1 MADPTMLREIVD
13 SVKSLGRKVM
23 VAQFPISKKASFDG
37 SNADAFCKWLLDME
51 DIYTSVDKDDQQTLW
66 AASQLL
72 KGSALNYFRDH
83 KKDLDTWEKLKEG
96 LQGRYN
102 HFNTVSYSK
111 QKLRNVV
118 QNKNESVADY
128 AERVRVLSG
137 QAYPDRIAEKE
148 VTETIV
154 NAFINGLRER
164 RLQER
169 IARQMPPDLN
179 TAYHLAMNELRLKE
193 HLSMF
198 RDNTSAPEPMDCD
211 MITRDDAMQKKLDAV
226 TETLANICQ
235 VLTTQQQQPPPP
247 PPQPRQPQQLP
258 PHQRHFQVQPQFN
271 QQYQQHMNRPP
282 PQQFQ
287 RPPQQFQR
295 NRQNFQQNYQPQRRT
310 MSDQNNPQDYRWT
323 ADNRPICHYCG
334 FIGHTQRVCRKKA
347 AALNLPPPPPQQQSK
362 GN

>member
-1 MADPTMLREIVD
+1 MTDPAMLREIVE

-23 VAQFPISKKASFDG
+23 VAQFPISKKATFDG
-37 SNADAFCKWLLDME
+37 SNADAFSKWLLDME

-72 KGSALNYFRDH
+72 KGSALNYFRDN
-83 KKDLDTWEKLKEG
+83 KTDLDTWDKLKSG
-96 LQGRYN
+96 LQGRYS

-111 QKLRNVV
+111 QKLRNIL
-118 QNKNESVADY
+118 QNKNESVADF

-137 QAYPDRIAEKE
+137 QAYPDRFGEKE

-169 IARQMPPDLN
+169 IARQMPADLN
-179 TAYHLAMNELRLKE
+179 AAYQLAMNELRLKE

-211 MITRDDAMQKKLDAV
+211 VIRADVTHKKLDAV

-235 VLTTQQQQPPPP
+235 VLTAQQQQHP
-247 PPQPRQPQQLP
+247 PPQPQQPQHP
-258 PHQRHFQVQPQFN
+258 PPYHKNFQVQPQVN
-271 QQYQQHMNRPP
+271 QQYQQRMNRP
-282 PQQFQ
+282 
-287 RPPQQFQR
+287 PPQQFQR
-295 NRQNFQQNYQPQRRT
+295 NRQNFQPNHQPQRRPN
-310 MSDQNNPQDYRWT
+310 SDQNNPQDYRWT

-334 FIGHTQRVCRKKA
+334 FIGHVQRVCRKKA
-347 AALNLPPPPPQQQSK
+347 AALGAPPPPPPQQ